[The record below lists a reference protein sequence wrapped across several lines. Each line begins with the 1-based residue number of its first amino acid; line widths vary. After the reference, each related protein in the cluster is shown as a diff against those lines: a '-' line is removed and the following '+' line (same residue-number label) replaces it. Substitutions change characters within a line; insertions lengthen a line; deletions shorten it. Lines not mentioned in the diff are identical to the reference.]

1 MCCVCCATPLPLSAR
16 ATVSTLPLRL
26 CALISPPLRK
36 CVHVCI
42 CRLAA
47 VPCVLPVPHAMHAP
61 GERLF
66 MFEGRNLAINKS
78 LAIFITMNPMYEFR
92 NVLPSNLKAS
102 SHIWELF

>member
-1 MCCVCCATPLPLSAR
+1 
-16 ATVSTLPLRL
+16 
-26 CALISPPLRK
+26 
-36 CVHVCI
+36 
-42 CRLAA
+42 
-47 VPCVLPVPHAMHAP
+47 
-61 GERLF
+61 